1 MADNFYLSGLDN
13 GRWFG
18 KNSESYVLFGYV
30 GDRECLLKEL
40 ESKSMLR
47 QLLEIFVPRV
57 KIGSLLKILTGYDL
71 GKAASDTSLAK
82 EIFDLLAKE
91 ENRRTLTEHLRL
103 AYERGKKKG
112 TYFDRVS
119 KSEYKK
125 TRLFDADRNML
136 EGRLVT
142 VEGHL
147 VHRTTVVQ
155 YSKPFDATLRASTG
169 EWVLADFP
177 PHALVST
184 NSSFKGN
191 VVLLTEDPGFTKAFQ
206 KFLPFSTEIGWYPY
220 VRITGIYTSARLAT
234 EKLPSLS
241 IALVEYRPPRK
252 FLEVRVS
259 LLAFAEREIRGK
271 KNYLDDWSDLILFS
285 YLAPIIFNGSNLK
298 PGDADEETSSVLRN
312 YHDQTS
318 KDVPQGLSKFYQSLP

>member
-1 MADNFYLSGLDN
+1 MADNFYLSGLDD

-18 KNSESYVLFGYV
+18 ENFESYVLFGYV
-30 GDRECLLKEL
+30 GDRERLLKEL
-40 ESKSMLR
+40 ESKTIWR

-71 GKAASDTSLAK
+71 GKVASDTSLAK

-112 TYFDRVS
+112 RYFDRVS

-125 TRLFDADRNML
+125 TRLFDADHNTL

-147 VHRTTVVQ
+147 VHRATVIQ

-177 PHALVST
+177 PHALVPI
-184 NSSFKGN
+184 NSRFNGN
-191 VVLLTEDPGFTKAFQ
+191 VVLLTEDPGFTKAFGQ
-206 KFLPFSTEIGWYPY
+206 FLPFSTEIGWYPY
-220 VRITGIYTSARLAT
+220 VRVTGIYTSARLAT

-252 FLEVRVS
+252 YLEVRAS
-259 LLAFAEREIRGK
+259 LLAFAEREVRGK
-271 KNYLDDWSDLILFS
+271 RIYLDRWSDLILFS
-285 YLAPIIFNGSNLK
+285 YLAPIIFNGSNLR
-298 PGDADEETSSVLRN
+298 PGDAEAETSSLLRDYYN
-312 YHDQTS
+312 QTS
-318 KDVPQGLSKFYQSLP
+318 NDVPQGLSKFYKSLP